1 MTEYPASAA
10 ERRKT
15 VDKKGCF
22 RYTKFNKREGGK
34 TVEIEIR
41 VKPGLDK
48 PNIVIETPALT
59 PEVEALARALQ
70 ERALSHT
77 PPLLGF
83 RGEEITALEP
93 GDVLRF
99 YGADKAVFAQTEG
112 GEYRVRERLYE
123 LEEALDPRR
132 FVRISQSE
140 LVNLKKVTALDLS
153 LTGTI
158 KMTLTGGT
166 VCWVSRRNVKNI
178 KKALGL

>member
-1 MTEYPASAA
+1 M
-10 ERRKT
+10 
-15 VDKKGCF
+15 
-22 RYTKFNKREGGK
+22 
-34 TVEIEIR
+34 EIEIR
-41 VKPGLDK
+41 IKPELDK
-48 PNIVIETPALT
+48 PNIVIETPVLT

-83 RGEEITALEP
+83 RGDEITALEP
-93 GDVLRF
+93 ADVLRF
-99 YGADKAVFAQTEG
+99 YGADKAIFAQTEG

-123 LEEALDPRR
+123 LEEVLDPRR

-158 KMTLTGGT
+158 KMTLSGGT